1 MTSQNQ
7 TQPVSAA
14 NIHLGDAARYLRQR
28 LGLSQRAAA
37 RELGIS
43 HIHLNSIENGKV
55 SPTASMIEKFYDAW
69 GIDLYMLAV
78 AKFSSKERIPA
89 RLSKAVGALASA
101 WEREIEAVLAQRRM
115 ESKDECSESSV

>member
-1 MTSQNQ
+1 
-7 TQPVSAA
+7 
-14 NIHLGDAARYLRQR
+14 LGDAASYLRER
-28 LGLSQRAAA
+28 FGLSQRAAA

-43 HIHLNSIENGKV
+43 HIHLNNIENGKV

-69 GIDLYMLAV
+69 GVDLYMLAV

-101 WEREIEAVLAQRRM
+101 WDREIEAVLARRRM
-115 ESKDECSESSV
+115 ESIEECSESSV